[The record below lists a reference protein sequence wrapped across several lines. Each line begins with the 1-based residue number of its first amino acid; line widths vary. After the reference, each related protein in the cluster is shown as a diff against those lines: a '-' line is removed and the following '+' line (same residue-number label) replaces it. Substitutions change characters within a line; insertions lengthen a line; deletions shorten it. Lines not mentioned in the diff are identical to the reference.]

1 MNHSYVDPG
10 LRCIGQSFV
19 VLAQPTAPAEPRECS
34 FNHPSSRQHLK
45 VVAVPGALD
54 NLERPA
60 CQGPDPLDQLS
71 SIASIGPDQPHA
83 GKPPC
88 QFIDDQLR
96 SISILDIGR
105 MHHHRQQQPHGIY
118 NDVSLS
124 TVDLLAS
131 VIATRPPFSVVLT
144 DWLSMMAALGVGL
157 LLGLPNFG
165 PQGLMDSFPC
175 TILSPRKYHHTVPQG
190 GRSCGIRHVQPL
202 RRTYTMPLTRHSNY
216 RVSYL

>member
-19 VLAQPTAPAEPRECS
+19 VLAHPTAPAEPRECS

-83 GKPPC
+83 GKTA
-88 QFIDDQLR
+88 L
-96 SISILDIGR
+96 SI
-105 MHHHRQQQPHGIY
+105 
-118 NDVSLS
+118 
-124 TVDLLAS
+124 
-131 VIATRPPFSVVLT
+131 
-144 DWLSMMAALGVGL
+144 
-157 LLGLPNFG
+157 
-165 PQGLMDSFPC
+165 
-175 TILSPRKYHHTVPQG
+175 
-190 GRSCGIRHVQPL
+190 
-202 RRTYTMPLTRHSNY
+202 Y
-216 RVSYL
+216 R

>member
-19 VLAQPTAPAEPRECS
+19 VPVSSTGQALAQPTAPAEPRECS

-83 GKPPC
+83 G
-88 QFIDDQLR
+88 
-96 SISILDIGR
+96 
-105 MHHHRQQQPHGIY
+105 
-118 NDVSLS
+118 N
-124 TVDLLAS
+124 
-131 VIATRPPFSVVLT
+131 RPIN
-144 DWLSMMAALGVGL
+144 LSMLTLNSSVGTSVTADH
-157 LLGLPNFG
+157 P
-165 PQGLMDSFPC
+165 
-175 TILSPRKYHHTVPQG
+175 
-190 GRSCGIRHVQPL
+190 
-202 RRTYTMPLTRHSNY
+202 
-216 RVSYL
+216 

>member
-71 SIASIGPDQPHA
+71 IGPDMRGNRPINLSMTSFA
-83 GKPPC
+83 P
-88 QFIDDQLR
+88 
-96 SISILDIGR
+96 
-105 MHHHRQQQPHGIY
+105 
-118 NDVSLS
+118 SLS
-124 TVDLLAS
+124 WILAGCTTTAS
-131 VIATRPPFSVVLT
+131 SNPMVST
-144 DWLSMMAALGVGL
+144 MMCR
-157 LLGLPNFG
+157 F
-165 PQGLMDSFPC
+165 
-175 TILSPRKYHHTVPQG
+175 R
-190 GRSCGIRHVQPL
+190 
-202 RRTYTMPLTRHSNY
+202 PLTFLPAS
-216 RVSYL
+216 